1 MADGST
7 VKRVQRTGCSEQH
20 FEIYL
25 KLRKLYRSESFLL
38 ELEFCFVVD
47 PSASLLATACGGLF
61 PNGIMLR
68 LEFD

>member
-1 MADGST
+1 MGHGERLGGQMGS
-7 VKRVQRTGCSEQH
+7 GL
-20 FEIYL
+20 YL

-38 ELEFCFVVD
+38 EIEFCFVVD
-47 PSASLLATACGGLF
+47 PSASLLATACCCLF